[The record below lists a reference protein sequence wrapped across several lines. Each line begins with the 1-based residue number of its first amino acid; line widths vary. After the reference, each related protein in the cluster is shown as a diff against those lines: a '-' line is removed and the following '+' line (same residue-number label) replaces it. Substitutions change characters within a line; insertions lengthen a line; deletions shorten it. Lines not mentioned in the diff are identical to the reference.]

1 VRPLLF
7 LAHKEESDYKFI
19 AGQKSD
25 DADAMNLILVK
36 MFATALALG
45 QVTTRPDSVRT
56 HFDSTADQAE
66 VVQILRD
73 GCAHMRKAFD
83 IEDLKLDDLIATA
96 LEDPQA
102 VAGEIKA
109 FRGIDFNELHTAYKQ
124 FCTDEKVVNSPFD
137 MKEVIEFYNQAVAE
151 LPDHNK
157 LKGLKLPGTSVV
169 YDGKG
174 ERFAELF
181 ESDHRRV
188 WVPLKEIPEYVQ
200 QAFIAAEDK
209 RFYQHKGIDER
220 GLIRAFIS
228 NLAEPGRP
236 QGGSTITQQVAKNLL
251 VGDDVSYER
260 KLREMIV
267 ASRLD
272 TALTKDEILEVYLN
286 SIYLGRGAWGIDM
299 AARGYFKKPAHA
311 LTLTEGAMLAA
322 MAKGPAYF
330 SPDRYPERARQRF
343 AYVLKRMQEE
353 KIEQADEGAAQPRIV
368 PYEKPRR
375 ESGFH
380 FLDHLMREARTLVGM
395 QSLTVESYSVRST
408 INLKLQ
414 RATEAALQEGLA
426 RYEAKAN
433 RIEFSGPEV
442 NLGESVYRAETDLRT
457 KAQRRGRAKPVWQT
471 ALQNARLPLYDV
483 QWPAAIVIE
492 KRPNEKGQVSLKVG
506 LKDGHTM
513 PLTTPEGVEIN
524 KLRLND
530 VVYVRVTEGKTK
542 NDAKAELRVRPKVQG
557 AAVVLENKTG
567 RILAMVGG
575 FSYPASQLN
584 RTTQALRQPGSS
596 IKPIVYLAALHKGL
610 QPNTLVQDSGVT
622 LPPIP
627 GVSTHYWSPKNY
639 DGGGSGTMTLR
650 RALEQSKN
658 MVTARLLDGG
668 VDRDPKRSLEM
679 VCALAVEAKI
689 YTDCMK
695 NYPFVLGAQ
704 ALRMINLAGFY
715 AAIANEGQRVTPY
728 AIDSIEQDGKPVY
741 RHVVAKPVYLAEGDR
756 AAFYQ
761 LRTILEGVVARGTAA
776 SIRQHAGFIGGKTG
790 TTDNENDA
798 WFVGFTHDVTV
809 AVWVG
814 YDNAGNKR
822 TLGTGETGGKNA
834 VPIAE
839 QIIQATWQHHAA
851 KTPLAPPST
860 EIARFLKAM
869 PIDVFTGQKASAS
882 KTAFMEYFRV
892 SGGKIRET
900 QHALVSRGH
909 VVMPQGHRGAPADDE
924 RPVYY
929 ANPRMAAPYQGPPRT
944 LRELFGLQRF

>member
-1 VRPLLF
+1 
-7 LAHKEESDYKFI
+7 
-19 AGQKSD
+19 
-25 DADAMNLILVK
+25 MNLILVK

-45 QVTTRPDSVRT
+45 QVTTRPDTVRT
-56 HFDSTADQAE
+56 HFDPTTDQTE
-66 VVQILRD
+66 VVQILKD

-83 IEDLKLDDLIATA
+83 IEDLNLDDLISTA
-96 LEDPQA
+96 LQDPQA

-109 FRGIDFNELHTAYKQ
+109 FRGINFDELHIAYRQ
-124 FCTDEKVVNSPFD
+124 FCTDEKVQNSPFD
-137 MKEVIEFYNQAVAE
+137 LKQVIEFYNQSVAD

-169 YDGKG
+169 YDAKG

-188 WVPLKEIPEYVQ
+188 WVLLKEIPVYVQ

-260 KLREMIV
+260 KLREMII

-272 TALTKDEILEVYLN
+272 TTLTKDEILEVYLN

-299 AARGYFKKPAHA
+299 AARGYFKKPASA
-311 LTLTEGAMLAA
+311 LTLTEGALLAG

-343 AYVLKRMQEE
+343 AYVLKRMQEDKVE
-353 KIEQADEGAAQPRIV
+353 NADQASGATPRIV

-380 FLDHLMREARTLVGM
+380 FLDHLLREARTLVGM
-395 QSLTVESYSVRST
+395 QSLTVESYTVRST

-426 RYEAKAN
+426 RYEARQR
-433 RIEFSGPEV
+433 RIEFRGPEV
-442 NLGESVYRAETDLRT
+442 NLGESVHRVDTDQRT
-457 KAQRRGRAKPVWQT
+457 KAQRRGRAKPVWQL

-483 QWPAAIVIE
+483 QWPAAIVVE
-492 KRPNEKGQVSLKVG
+492 RRLANNGALTVRVG
-506 LKDGHTM
+506 LKDGRIV
-513 PLTTPEGVEIN
+513 PLTTPEGVELG
-524 KLRLND
+524 KLKLND
-530 VVYVRVTEGKTK
+530 VVYVNVTEGKTRK
-542 NDAKAELRVRPKVQG
+542 DARAELRVRPQVQG

-596 IKPIVYLAALHKGL
+596 IKPIVYLAALHRGL
-610 QPNTLVQDSGVT
+610 QPNTLVYDSGVT

-627 GVSTHYWSPKNY
+627 GVTTHHWSPKNY
-639 DGGGSGTMTLR
+639 DGGGAGVMTLR

-668 VDRDPKRSLEM
+668 VDKDPRRSLEL
-679 VCALAVEAKI
+679 VCNIATEASI
-689 YTDCMK
+689 YGECMK

-704 ALRMINLAGFY
+704 GLRMINLASFY
-715 AAIANEGQRVTPY
+715 ASIANEGQRVAPY
-728 AIDSIEQDGKPVY
+728 AIDSIEQNGKAVY
-741 RHVVAKPVYLAEGDR
+741 RHRATQPVYLADGDR

-761 LRTILEGVVARGTAA
+761 LRSILEGVVARGTAA
-776 SIRQHAGFIGGKTG
+776 SIRHHAGFIGGKTG
-790 TTDNENDA
+790 TTDSENDA
-798 WFVGFTHDVTV
+798 WFVGFSSDVTV

-814 YDNAGNKR
+814 YDNAGQKR
-822 TLGTGETGGKNA
+822 TLGQGETGGKVA

-839 QIIQATWQHHAA
+839 QIFLASWAHYGP
-851 KTPLAPPST
+851 KSPLAPPSA
-860 EIARFLKAM
+860 EIARGLKAM
-869 PIDVFTGQKASAS
+869 PIDVFTGRKVSPS
-882 KTAFMEYFRV
+882 KSAFMEHFRV
-892 SGGKIRET
+892 TGGKVLDT
-900 QHALVSRGH
+900 QHALVARGTVVSQSAPRGH
-909 VVMPQGHRGAPADDE
+909 IEEE
-924 RPVYY
+924 RPVYSG
-929 ANPRMAAPYQGPPRT
+929 PMGRMAAPYLSRPPRT

>member
-1 VRPLLF
+1 MCDVGD
-7 LAHKEESDYKFI
+7 LA
-19 AGQKSD
+19 Q
-25 DADAMNLILVK
+25 
-36 MFATALALG
+36 
-45 QVTTRPDSVRT
+45 
-56 HFDSTADQAE
+56 
-66 VVQILRD
+66 
-73 GCAHMRKAFD
+73 
-83 IEDLKLDDLIATA
+83 
-96 LEDPQA
+96 
-102 VAGEIKA
+102 
-109 FRGIDFNELHTAYKQ
+109 
-124 FCTDEKVVNSPFD
+124 
-137 MKEVIEFYNQAVAE
+137 VIEFYNHAVAE

-188 WVPLKEIPEYVQ
+188 WVPLKDIPQHVQ

-220 GLIRAFIS
+220 GLIRAFIT

-272 TALTKDEILEVYLN
+272 TALSKDEIMEVYLN

-299 AARGYFKKPAHA
+299 AARGYFKKPASG
-311 LTLTEGAMLAA
+311 LSLTEGAMLAA
-322 MAKGPAYF
+322 MAKGPAFF

-343 AYVLKRMQEE
+343 DYVLKRMQED
-353 KIEQADEGAAQPRIV
+353 KVEQADEATGAAPRIV

-380 FLDHLMREARTLVGM
+380 FLDHLLREARTLVGM
-395 QSLTVESYSVRST
+395 QSLTVESYTVRST

-426 RYEAKAN
+426 RYETKAQ
-433 RIEFSGPEV
+433 RIEFNGPEV
-442 NLGESVYRAETDLRT
+442 NLGESVHRVDTDMRT
-457 KAQRRGRAKPVWQT
+457 KAQRRGRARPVWQI

-492 KRPNEKGQVSLKVG
+492 KRPNDKGKLTIRVG
-506 LKDGHTM
+506 LKDGRIM
-513 PLTTPEGVEIN
+513 PLTTPEGVDPA
-524 KLRLND
+524 KLKLND
-530 VVYVRVTEGKTK
+530 VVYVRVTEGKNKTETT
-542 NDAKAELRVRPKVQG
+542 AELRVRPKVQG
-557 AAVVLENKTG
+557 ASVVIENKTG

-622 LPPIP
+622 LPPIT
-627 GVSTHYWSPKNY
+627 GVTTHHWSPKNY
-639 DGGGSGTMTLR
+639 DGGGAGVMTLR

-668 VDRDPKRSLEM
+668 VDKDPRRSLEL
-679 VCALAVEAKI
+679 VCELAVEAKI
-689 YTDCMK
+689 YGECMK

-704 ALRMINLAGFY
+704 ALKMINLAGFY
-715 AAIANEGQRVTPY
+715 ASIANEGQRVTPY
-728 AIDSIEQDGKPVY
+728 AIDAIEQNGKPVY
-741 RHVVAKPVYLAEGDR
+741 RHTITKPAYLAEGDR

-776 SIRQHAGFIGGKTG
+776 SIRQHTGFVGGKTG

-798 WFVGFTHDVTV
+798 WFVGFTSDVTV
-809 AVWVG
+809 AVWMG
-814 YDNAGNKR
+814 YDNAGAKR
-822 TLGTGETGGKNA
+822 TLGQGETGGKNA

-839 QIIQATWQHHAA
+839 QIIQATWQHHAP
-851 KTPLAPPST
+851 KTPLPPPSA
-860 EIARFLKAM
+860 EIARRLKAV
-869 PIDVFTGQKASAS
+869 PIDVFTGQKVAAS
-882 KTAFMEYFRV
+882 KTAFMEYFRA
-892 SGGKIRET
+892 SGGKIRDT
-900 QHALVSRGH
+900 QHAMVGRGH
-909 VVMPQGHRGAPADDE
+909 AVAQPAHRPPADDD
-924 RPVYY
+924 RMLY
-929 ANPRMAAPYQGPPRT
+929 APSRMASPQPSRAPRT

>member
-1 VRPLLF
+1 
-7 LAHKEESDYKFI
+7 
-19 AGQKSD
+19 
-25 DADAMNLILVK
+25 MNLILVK

-45 QVTTRPDSVRT
+45 QVTTRPDAVRT
-56 HFDSTADQAE
+56 HFDPIADQGE
-66 VVQILRD
+66 VVQILKD
-73 GCAHMRKAFD
+73 GCTHMRKAFD
-83 IEDLKLDDLIATA
+83 IEDLKLDDLIETA
-96 LEDPQA
+96 LADPKA

-109 FRGIDFNELHTAYKQ
+109 FRGIDFNELHIAYKQ
-124 FCTDEKVVNSPFD
+124 FCTNEKVENSPFD
-137 MKEVIEFYNQAVAE
+137 MKQVIEFYNNAVKD

-169 YDGKG
+169 YDSKG

-188 WVPLKEIPEYVQ
+188 WVPLKDIPQYVQ

-220 GLIRAFIS
+220 GLIRAFIA
-228 NLAEPGRP
+228 NIAEPGRP

-272 TALTKDEILEVYLN
+272 AALTKDEIMEVYLN

-299 AARGYFKKPAHA
+299 AARSYFKKPASA
-311 LTLTEGAMLAA
+311 LTLTEGAMLAGL
-322 MAKGPAYF
+322 AKGPAYF
-330 SPDRYPERARQRF
+330 SPDRFPERSRQRF
-343 AYVLKRMQEE
+343 AYVLKRMQED
-353 KIEQADEGAAQPRIV
+353 KVDQADEATEPPRIV

-380 FLDHLMREARTLVGM
+380 FLDHLLREARTLVGM
-395 QSLTVESYSVRST
+395 QSLTVESYTVRST

-414 RATEAALQEGLA
+414 RAAEAALQEGLA
-426 RYEAKAN
+426 RYETRTK
-433 RIEFSGPEV
+433 RLEFKGPEV

-457 KAQRRGRAKPVWQT
+457 KAQRRGRAKPVWQV

-483 QWPAAIVIE
+483 HWPPAIVIE
-492 KRPNEKGQVSLKVG
+492 RRMGERGQLAVKVG
-506 LKDGHTM
+506 LKDGRTM
-513 PLTTPEGVEIN
+513 PLTTPEGVDIN
-524 KLRLND
+524 KLKLYD
-530 VVYVRVTEGKTK
+530 VVYVRVTEGKTRT
-542 NDAKAELRVRPKVQG
+542 DAKAELRVRPKVQG
-557 AAVVLENKTG
+557 AALVLENRTG

-596 IKPIVYLAALHKGL
+596 IKPVVYLAALHRGL

-639 DGGGSGTMTLR
+639 DGGGSGVMTMR

-668 VDRDPKRSLEM
+668 IDKDPRRSLEL
-679 VCALAVEAKI
+679 VCALAVEARI
-689 YTDCMK
+689 YSECMK

-704 ALRMINLAGFY
+704 ALRMINLASFY
-715 AAIANEGQRVTPY
+715 ASIASEGQRITPY
-728 AIDSIEQDGKPVY
+728 AIDAIEQDGKTVY
-741 RHVVAKPVYLAEGDR
+741 RHVPPKPAYLADEDR
-756 AAFYQ
+756 VAFFQ

-776 SIRQHAGFIGGKTG
+776 SIRQHTGFIGGKTG

-798 WFVGFTHDVTV
+798 WFVGFTNDVTV
-809 AVWVG
+809 AVWMG
-814 YDNAGNKR
+814 YDNAGGRR
-822 TLGTGETGGKNA
+822 TLGQGETGGRNA

-839 QIIQATWQHHAA
+839 QIIQATWQYHAT
-851 KTPLAPPST
+851 KTPLPPPSP
-860 EIARFLKAM
+860 ELARSLKAL
-869 PIDVFTGQKASAS
+869 PIDVYTGQKVAPS

-892 SGGKIRET
+892 TGGKIRET
-900 QHALVSRGH
+900 QHALVPRGTT
-909 VVMPQGHRGAPADDE
+909 VARPAQHHHSIDDE
-924 RPVYY
+924 RVYY
-929 ANPRMAAPYQGPPRT
+929 TNPRIAAPYQRPPRT

>member
-1 VRPLLF
+1 
-7 LAHKEESDYKFI
+7 
-19 AGQKSD
+19 
-25 DADAMNLILVK
+25 M
-36 MFATALALG
+36 
-45 QVTTRPDSVRT
+45 RT
-56 HFDSTADQAE
+56 HFDPVKDQAE
-66 VVQILRD
+66 VVQILKD

-109 FRGIDFNELHTAYKQ
+109 FRGINFEKLHVAYRQ
-124 FCTDEKVVNSPFD
+124 FCTDEKVANSPFD
-137 MKEVIEFYNQAVAE
+137 MKQVIEFYNQSVAD
-151 LPDHNK
+151 LPDHTK

-272 TALTKDEILEVYLN
+272 QSLTKGELLEVYLN
-286 SIYLGRGAWGIDM
+286 SIYLGRGSWGIDM
-299 AARGYFKKPAHA
+299 AARGYFKKPASA
-311 LTLTEGAMLAA
+311 LTLTEGEMLAA

-330 SPDRYPERARQRF
+330 SPDRYPERARARF
-343 AYVLKRMQEE
+343 AYVLKRMQEDKVDE
-353 KIEQADEGAAQPRIV
+353 ADLATGAAPRIV

-395 QSLTVESYSVRST
+395 QSLTVESYTVRST
-408 INLKLQ
+408 VNLKLQ

-426 RYEAKAN
+426 RYETKTQ
-433 RIEFSGPEV
+433 RVEFNGPEV
-442 NLGESVYRAETDLRT
+442 NLGESVHRADTDLRT
-457 KAQRRGRAKPVWQT
+457 KAQRRGRAKPVWQL
-471 ALQNARLPLYDV
+471 ALENARLPLYDV

-492 KRPNEKGQVSLKVG
+492 KRPNEKGQLTVRVG
-506 LKDGHTM
+506 LKDGRIM
-513 PLTTPEGVEIN
+513 PLTTPESVDPRML
-524 KLRLND
+524 KLND

-542 NDAKAELRVRPKVQG
+542 TDTHAELRVRPKVQG

-610 QPNTLVQDSGVT
+610 QPNTLVQDASVT

-627 GVSTHYWSPKNY
+627 GVSAHYWSPKNY
-639 DGGGSGTMTLR
+639 DGGGSGVMTMR

-668 VDRDPKRSLEM
+668 VDKDPRRSLEL
-679 VCALAVEAKI
+679 VCELALEAKI
-689 YTDCMK
+689 YGECMK

-728 AIDSIEQDGKPVY
+728 AIDAIEQNGKLVY
-741 RHVVAKPVYLAEGDR
+741 RHAVAKPVYLADGDR

-776 SIRQHAGFIGGKTG
+776 SIRQHTGFVGGKTG

-798 WFVGFTHDVTV
+798 WFVGFTSDVTV

-814 YDNAGNKR
+814 YDNAAGKR
-822 TLGTGETGGKNA
+822 TLGAGETGGKNA

-839 QIIQATWQHHAA
+839 QIIQATWQHHAP
-851 KTPLAPPST
+851 KSPLAAPSAG
-860 EIARFLKAM
+860 IARTLKAL
-869 PIDVFTGQKASAS
+869 PIDVLTGQKASAS
-882 KTAFMEYFRV
+882 KTAFMEHFRV
-892 SGGKIRET
+892 TGGKIRET
-900 QHALVSRGH
+900 QHAMVGRSHSVQVPR
-909 VVMPQGHRGAPADDE
+909 QAPADDE
-924 RPVYY
+924 RTLY
-929 ANPRMAAPYQGPPRT
+929 ASPRMAAPYQGPPRT

>member
-1 VRPLLF
+1 
-7 LAHKEESDYKFI
+7 
-19 AGQKSD
+19 
-25 DADAMNLILVK
+25 MNLILVK

-45 QVTTRPDSVRT
+45 QVTTRPDSVKT
-56 HFDSTADQAE
+56 YFDPVADQTE
-66 VVQILRD
+66 VVQILKD

-83 IEDLKLDDLIATA
+83 IEDLKLDDLIETA
-96 LEDPQA
+96 LADPKA

-109 FRGIDFNELHTAYKQ
+109 FRGINFDELHIAYKQ
-124 FCTDEKVVNSPFD
+124 FCTNEKVDNSPFD
-137 MKEVIEFYNQAVAE
+137 IKQVIEFYNQSVAE

-188 WVPLKEIPEYVQ
+188 WVPLKDIPEYVQ

-209 RFYQHKGIDER
+209 RYYQHKGIDER

-228 NLAEPGRP
+228 NIAEPGRP

-272 TALTKDEILEVYLN
+272 SALSKEEILEVYLN

-299 AARGYFKKPAHA
+299 AARSYFKKPASA
-311 LTLTEGAMLAA
+311 LNLTEGAMLAA

-330 SPDRYPERARQRF
+330 SPDRYPQRARERF
-343 AYVLKRMQEE
+343 SYVLKRMQED
-353 KIEQADEGAAQPRIV
+353 KVDQADEAIAPPRIV

-380 FLDHLMREARTLVGM
+380 FLDHLLREARTLVGM
-395 QSLTVESYSVRST
+395 QSLTVESYTVRST

-426 RYEAKAN
+426 RYEAKTR
-433 RIEFSGPEV
+433 RIEFSGAEV

-457 KAQRRGRAKPVWQT
+457 KAQRRGRAKPVWQV

-483 QWPAAIVIE
+483 QWPPAIVVE
-492 KRPNEKGQVSLKVG
+492 RRATDRGQIGFKVG
-506 LKDGHTM
+506 LKDGRIM
-513 PLTTPEGVEIN
+513 PLTAPEGVEIG
-524 KLRLND
+524 KLKLND
-530 VVYVRVTEGKTK
+530 VVYVRVTEGKTR

-557 AAVVLENKTG
+557 AALVLENKTG

-596 IKPIVYLAALHKGL
+596 IKPIVYLAALHHRNL
-610 QPNTLVQDSGVT
+610 QPNTLVQDTGVT

-639 DGGGSGTMTLR
+639 DSSAAGVMTIR

-668 VDRDPKRSLEM
+668 IDKDPRRSLEL
-679 VCALAVEAKI
+679 VCNVAVEAKI
-689 YTDCMK
+689 YGECMK

-704 ALRMINLAGFY
+704 ALRMINLASFY

-728 AIDSIEQDGKPVY
+728 AIDSIEQNGKPVY
-741 RHVVAKPVYLAEGDR
+741 RHVTAKPVYLAEGDR
-756 AAFYQ
+756 TAFYQ
-761 LRTILEGVVARGTAA
+761 LRTILDGVVARGTAA
-776 SIRQHAGFIGGKTG
+776 SIRHHAGYVGGKTG

-798 WFVGFTHDVTV
+798 WFVGYTSDVTV

-814 YDNAGNKR
+814 YDNAGGKR

-839 QIIQATWQHHAA
+839 QIIQATWQYHAP
-851 KTPLAPPST
+851 KTPLPAPSA
-860 EIARFLKAM
+860 EIARGLKAM
-869 PIDVFTGQKASAS
+869 PIDAFTGQKVAPS

-892 SGGKIRET
+892 TGGKIRET
-900 QHALVSRGH
+900 QHALVGRGH
-909 VVMPQGHRGAPADDE
+909 AVQPPRAAHTDDE
-924 RPVYY
+924 RAIY
-929 ANPRMAAPYQGPPRT
+929 ANPRVAAPYQGPPRT
-944 LRELFGLQRF
+944 LRELFGLHRF

>member
-1 VRPLLF
+1 LL
-7 LAHKEESDYKFI
+7 LAHLRKCDYKFI
-19 AGQKSD
+19 AGQISN

-56 HFDSTADQAE
+56 NFDPVTEQNE
-66 VVQILRD
+66 VVQILKD

-83 IEDLKLDDLIATA
+83 IEDLKLDDLIDTA
-96 LEDPQA
+96 LADPQA

-109 FRGIDFNELHTAYKQ
+109 FRGIDFNELHAAYKQ
-124 FCTDEKVVNSPFD
+124 FCTNETVQNSLFD
-137 MKEVIEFYNQAVAE
+137 MKEVIEFYNHAVAE

-181 ESDHRRV
+181 ESDHRRM
-188 WVPLKEIPEYVQ
+188 WIPLKEIPEYVQ

-272 TALTKDEILEVYLN
+272 TTLSKGEILEVYLN

-299 AARGYFKKPAHA
+299 AARSYFKKPASA
-311 LTLTEGAMLAA
+311 LSITEGAMLAA

-343 AYVLKRMQEE
+343 IYVLKRMQED
-353 KIEQADEGAAQPRIV
+353 KVDQADEGAAQPRIV

-380 FLDHLMREARTLVGM
+380 FLDHLLREARTLVGM
-395 QSLTVESYSVRST
+395 QSLTVESYTVRST

-426 RYEAKAN
+426 RYEARAR
-433 RIEFSGPEV
+433 RIEFPGPEM
-442 NLGESVYRAETDLRT
+442 NLGESVYRFETDMRT
-457 KAQRRGRAKPVWQT
+457 KAQRRGRAKPVWQI

-492 KRPNEKGQVSLKVG
+492 RRPGENGQLAVKVG
-506 LKDGHTM
+506 LKDGRIL
-513 PLTTPEGVEIN
+513 PLTTPEGVEIG
-524 KLRLND
+524 KLKLND
-530 VVYVRVTEGKTK
+530 VVYVRVMDGKTA
-542 NDAKAELRVRPKVQG
+542 NDTKAELRVRPKVQG
-557 AAVVLENKTG
+557 AALVLENKTG

-596 IKPIVYLAALHKGL
+596 IKPVVYLAALHKGL
-610 QPNTLVQDSGVT
+610 QPNTLVFDSGVT

-627 GVSTHYWSPKNY
+627 GVSNHYWSPKNY
-639 DGGGSGTMTLR
+639 EGGGSGVMTMR

-668 VDRDPKRSLEM
+668 VDKDPRRSLEL
-679 VCALAVEAKI
+679 VCNLAVEAKI
-689 YTDCMK
+689 YTECMK

-741 RHVVAKPVYLAEGDR
+741 RHVVAKPTYLADGDR

-761 LRTILEGVVARGTAA
+761 LRTMLEGTVARGTAA
-776 SIRQHAGFIGGKTG
+776 SIRQHSGFIGGKTG
-790 TTDNENDA
+790 TTDSENDA
-798 WFVGFTHDVTV
+798 WFVGFTSDVTV
-809 AVWVG
+809 AVWMG
-814 YDNAGNKR
+814 YDNTSSKR

-839 QIIQATWQHHAA
+839 QIIQATWQYHAPKMA
-851 KTPLAPPST
+851 LSPPSA
-860 EIARFLKAM
+860 EIARNLKAM
-869 PIDVFTGQKASAS
+869 PIDVFTGQKAAPS
-882 KTAFMEYFRV
+882 KTAFMEYFRL

-900 QHALVSRGH
+900 QNAMVGRGH
-909 VVMPQGHRGAPADDE
+909 VVQSLRQASAEDE
-924 RPVYY
+924 RVIYG
-929 ANPRMAAPYQGPPRT
+929 NPRMAAPYQGPPRT